1 MKQQRIL
8 LLGGSGFIGKR
19 VAALLRQEG
28 HQVATPGHRE
38 LDLQHLH
45 EAQAMPLLADK
56 DVVVNCIGVMSCH
69 ADILE
74 TIHHHA
80 PGEGWQRAHEA
91 VEGGDHAPTVGRCR
105 GAVVRASTP
114 GRRDSPN
121 VSRSAGVRRGT
132 VPEATV

>member
-45 EAQAMPLLADK
+45 EA
-56 DVVVNCIGVMSCH
+56 
-69 ADILE
+69 
-74 TIHHHA
+74 
-80 PGEGWQRAHEA
+80 
-91 VEGGDHAPTVGRCR
+91 
-105 GAVVRASTP
+105 
-114 GRRDSPN
+114 
-121 VSRSAGVRRGT
+121 
-132 VPEATV
+132 